1 LLFNSGDRFANFHK
15 SLAVRSQFFDEERIT
30 MAKVSVVIKALNEE
44 INIRRAIESSLVALK
59 NYDGEVI
66 VADSVSTDQ
75 TIEIA
80 KQFPIAIVQLERASD
95 RCCGIGPQ
103 LGYEYSNGEYVYI
116 LDGDMELQAPFVDQA
131 IAILDR
137 EPAVAGVGGYI
148 HEMRTDNLEVQ
159 GRVQRFNRVRSKE
172 LLDADCLNGGGLY
185 RRAAIEDV
193 GYLSDRNLHA
203 FEEYDLGARLR
214 VKGWRLV
221 RLEEKA
227 VDHFS
232 YAMGTWRLL
241 WHRVRY
247 GRFLSSGEL
256 FRASMEGHYLGHALR
271 EVRILVLALGVWL
284 YWGLVFIISHWA
296 ASAIIP
302 LPLIALALPVI
313 VMTFRT
319 RSLKLG
325 FFSVLTWHLAAVG
338 FCIGLLRRRKPTSGP
353 IGSKILQLASKK
365 ERTLREKTKGG

>member
-1 LLFNSGDRFANFHK
+1 
-15 SLAVRSQFFDEERIT
+15 

-44 INIRRAIESSLVALK
+44 INIERAIQSSLVALK
-59 NYDGEVI
+59 KYDGEVI
-66 VADSVSTDQ
+66 VADSISTDQ

-103 LGYEYSNGEYVYI
+103 LGYEYSNGDYVYI
-116 LDGDMELQAPFVDQA
+116 LDGDMELKAPFVDQA

-214 VKGWRLV
+214 VKGWQLV

-232 YAMGTWRLL
+232 YDMGTWRLL

-256 FRASMEGHYLGHALR
+256 FRASIEGHYLGHALR

-284 YWGLVFIISHWA
+284 YWGLVFLATRWA
-296 ASAIIP
+296 ASALI
-302 LPLIALALPVI
+302 PLIALALPLI

-338 FCIGLLRRRKPTSGP
+338 FCIGLIRRRKPTSGP
-353 IGSKILQLASKK
+353 ISRRILQFASK
-365 ERTLREKTKGG
+365 EESTLREKTKSG